1 MYDYNEDDYSYLNQS
16 ENEAIN
22 ANDLIIIDNPE
33 KWQPTDD
40 FISAYAFHLGFDILN
55 DPPELIDIAKK
66 YLLKPLPPNFSRAF
80 RKDDLKIYYI
90 DNINNEVH
98 LESEIDKECK
108 NEYEMLKLKLKSKK
122 EKKKKR
128 SSKSKSKKKKKKKSN
143 KSSEHTSNEEDEK
156 EKNGKKEEKSL
167 DEKNKI
173 INLLKKKKEKYNV
186 YKEKYKEDYIKKK
199 KESKLDIKEIYEKKI
214 IIKKRKLIDLEIENL
229 KNIEIKLEKGH
240 NENIDLYRKEQS
252 DIYQNKFNKNS
263 TNNQFIEESIKLKV
277 LKEKLQK
284 EILLQKEK
292 NNNKLE
298 VLKQKAQNKIDS
310 IIDNKKEILKN
321 KYKSL
326 DEINNIKISK
336 IQKKFNKEYEKY
348 INEIKLNNTIYNIN
362 NSENENRIKKQ
373 NNIRLNQYKKE
384 MMEEYEKKK
393 DEIKNELEIEHQN
406 ELRKYEKSII
416 ELNNIK
422 SIEIKENMDNLA
434 KNYYE
439 ELEDYKN
446 KTKSK
451 DNLLKDNDFDI
462 NNIKSKYDIEK
473 MLKGADDLI
482 NNIIYEDKIEE
493 TVNEEY
499 NELYLKLNQIK
510 SLYDLSERQFVMKHL
525 NIEFYKDLILLLTKK
540 IIENNTIGD
549 FIIDNENQRN
559 RKSKDTPL
567 INELII
573 DCEDLINKYSTK
585 FENQKNQKLF
595 NNLENK
601 FKKLKQNNYNSQRNE
616 KSYYEQSSKNYV
628 NQTILLGDIKNL
640 LFKNNNKSNLNKT
653 HNFININNTINDKSF
668 IPKEIHLNQSS
679 SLSTNKNISRFRNL
693 SNVMQ
698 QKPNNLFKSPP
709 TCKSNKSS
717 NKFTNIFRENM
728 NSSNRF
734 DSYEKRLYNIN
745 DNSIINYKGNINSN
759 ENIKENRNNYI
770 NDDSVNN
777 NNKINNENIYKNM
790 NNDSINNNKI
800 NNENKFVN
808 YELIKL
814 PKLNENILSNISDE
828 NYYLYNKI
836 LDFLSNEF
844 HSLNIL
850 INNIKNKSINQK
862 LYSIK
867 ESIYFNKFKNIFEQI
882 YNIENE
888 KSQDLFNKILIS
900 KNNLDNIKNE
910 CDILFNDI
918 NSGQYNLDNIRENFN
933 NILQKIEIYKNNNIE
948 KYNNINSG
956 NINQVNLNNNDLY
969 GLKKNES
976 KQNHF
981 LKHNNFI
988 EEKKDNIKNR
998 NFVDFYSSYNPNKLS
1013 KKFNNT
1019 LTHKFFN
1026 FKKNNKDLKFKLISY
1041 DV

>member
-1 MYDYNEDDYSYLNQS
+1 M
-16 ENEAIN
+16 
-22 ANDLIIIDNPE
+22 
-33 KWQPTDD
+33 
-40 FISAYAFHLGFDILN
+40 
-55 DPPELIDIAKK
+55 
-66 YLLKPLPPNFSRAF
+66 
-80 RKDDLKIYYI
+80 
-90 DNINNEVH
+90 
-98 LESEIDKECK
+98 
-108 NEYEMLKLKLKSKK
+108 
-122 EKKKKR
+122 
-128 SSKSKSKKKKKKKSN
+128 
-143 KSSEHTSNEEDEK
+143 
-156 EKNGKKEEKSL
+156 
-167 DEKNKI
+167 
-173 INLLKKKKEKYNV
+173 
-186 YKEKYKEDYIKKK
+186 
-199 KESKLDIKEIYEKKI
+199 DIKEIYEKKI

-229 KNIEIKLEKGH
+229 KNIEIKLEKEH

-384 MMEEYEKKK
+384 MMEKYEKKK

-653 HNFININNTINDKSF
+653 HNFININNTIMIN
-668 IPKEIHLNQSS
+668 HL
-679 SLSTNKNISRFRNL
+679 F
-693 SNVMQ
+693 
-698 QKPNNLFKSPP
+698 QKK
-709 TCKSNKSS
+709 
-717 NKFTNIFRENM
+717 
-728 NSSNRF
+728 
-734 DSYEKRLYNIN
+734 
-745 DNSIINYKGNINSN
+745 
-759 ENIKENRNNYI
+759 YI
-770 NDDSVNN
+770 
-777 NNKINNENIYKNM
+777 
-790 NNDSINNNKI
+790 
-800 NNENKFVN
+800 
-808 YELIKL
+808 
-814 PKLNENILSNISDE
+814 
-828 NYYLYNKI
+828 
-836 LDFLSNEF
+836 
-844 HSLNIL
+844 
-850 INNIKNKSINQK
+850 
-862 LYSIK
+862 
-867 ESIYFNKFKNIFEQI
+867 
-882 YNIENE
+882 
-888 KSQDLFNKILIS
+888 
-900 KNNLDNIKNE
+900 
-910 CDILFNDI
+910 
-918 NSGQYNLDNIRENFN
+918 
-933 NILQKIEIYKNNNIE
+933 
-948 KYNNINSG
+948 
-956 NINQVNLNNNDLY
+956 
-969 GLKKNES
+969 
-976 KQNHF
+976 
-981 LKHNNFI
+981 
-988 EEKKDNIKNR
+988 
-998 NFVDFYSSYNPNKLS
+998 
-1013 KKFNNT
+1013 
-1019 LTHKFFN
+1019 
-1026 FKKNNKDLKFKLISY
+1026 
-1041 DV
+1041 